1 MTLWI
6 PATTSI
12 LVDWILNQPCCAA
25 ATLQVC
31 FSSSCMDLRRYPSSA
46 ATIHCI
52 TFCKIKYHTLPYSW
66 QLHIDLL
73 QDIWTKSVEC
83 SSAFNWCP
91 FASSA
96 TWQLHSYNNTVHFA
110 FHCLWFVKL
119 VCFKNPLK
127 NCQKLLF
134 ANLWNCADLRKS
146 STFEPLYRW
155 IGLLQKKIREN
166 VYRKNRAWCVP
177 WISI

>member
-1 MTLWI
+1 MTFRLWR
-6 PATTSI
+6 
-12 LVDWILNQPCCAA
+12 
-25 ATLQVC
+25 C
-31 FSSSCMDLRRYPSSA
+31 F
-46 ATIHCI
+46 
-52 TFCKIKYHTLPYSW
+52 F
-66 QLHIDLL
+66 QLHGSQTIPLL
-73 QDIWTKSVEC
+73 SCNNTLYNFFARLNIIPYHILDNFIYWFTPKYMNKKC

-119 VCFKNPLK
+119 LCFKNPPK

-155 IGLLQKKIREN
+155 IGLLQKN
-166 VYRKNRAWCVP
+166 
-177 WISI
+177 

>member
-6 PATTSI
+6 PDTTFS
-12 LVDWILNQPCCAA
+12 WLNLEP
-25 ATLQVC
+25 TLLC
-31 FSSSCMDLRRYPSSA
+31 TCYTSSLFFFQLHRSQ
-46 ATIHCI
+46 TIPLLNCNN
-52 TFCKIKYHTLPYSW
+52 TLYNFFCKIKYHTLPYSW

-119 VCFKNPLK
+119 LCFKNPPK

-155 IGLLQKKIREN
+155 IGLLQKI
-166 VYRKNRAWCVP
+166 
-177 WISI
+177 